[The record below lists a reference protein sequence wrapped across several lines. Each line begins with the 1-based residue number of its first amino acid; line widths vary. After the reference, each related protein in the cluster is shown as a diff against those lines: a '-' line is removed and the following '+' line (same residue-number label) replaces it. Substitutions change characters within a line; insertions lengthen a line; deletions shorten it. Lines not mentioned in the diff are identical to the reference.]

1 MSDHQPTA
9 GTGRVPSNA
18 LLLTVHATLRK
29 VEVTPLGHLSCVLE
43 TADGQTYSAIGD
55 PYVADFVELHPGAAL
70 RAVVL
75 RMRRAGPE
83 TTWHWHLLCCRAAPL
98 VAEPQAC
105 LEHLPA

>member
-1 MSDHQPTA
+1 MSEHLPTA
-9 GTGRVPSNA
+9 STGRVPSIP
-18 LLLTVHATLRK
+18 LLLTVHATLRR
-29 VEVTPLGHLSCVLE
+29 VEVTPLGHLSCLLE

-83 TTWHWHLLCCRAAPL
+83 AIWHWHLLCCRAAPL
-98 VAEPQAC
+98 AAETHVC
-105 LEHLPA
+105 LEHLQA